1 LIPRFNPAFSVSKVR
16 SVLQWLLFIVLAW
29 LAGELVANQLSS
41 VQSPSLPV
49 LKKASQAANV
59 NGQPSFLFGD
69 FKAALDQES
78 EAKANLGALK
88 ETRLNLKL
96 VGVIDYPNRGL
107 ALVQRGAKSEVYGV
121 GDEIQSGVTL
131 LNVLG
136 DQAIIL
142 NRGVQERL
150 VLEGVN
156 NQLLQSSN
164 ASQVRNAGKA
174 SSQPAR
180 LTEIGRQLKRSP
192 MSISQ
197 YLRFEPINQ
206 GGQWVAVKIWSKSDQ
221 TLFRSLGFEEGDR
234 VTLINGKTIDEMA
247 KNPALWREF
256 LNENK
261 MDLTVE
267 RNGVPETVAVQFGS

>member
-1 LIPRFNPAFSVSKVR
+1 MIPRFNSAFSVPKIR
-16 SVLQWLLFIVLAW
+16 SVLQWFLFIVLAW
-29 LAGELVANQLSS
+29 LLGALVANQFSR
-41 VQSPSLPV
+41 VEPPSLPL
-49 LKKASQAANV
+49 LKNGAQATKV

-69 FKAALDQES
+69 FKAVLDQEG
-78 EAKANLGALK
+78 EAAANLDALK

-107 ALVQRGAKSEVYGV
+107 ALIQRGGKSEVYGV

-136 DQAIIL
+136 DQVVIL
-142 NRGVQERL
+142 NRGAQERL
-150 VLEGVN
+150 ALEGLN

-164 ASQVRNAGKA
+164 KPQTPHDNRAST
-174 SSQPAR
+174 PTMR

-206 GGQWVAVKIWSKSDQ
+206 GGKWVAVKIWSKSDQ
-221 TLFRSLGFEEGDR
+221 ALFRSLGFEEGDR
-234 VTLINGKTIDEMA
+234 VTLINGKTINEMA

-256 LNENK
+256 LNESK